1 MQETCRWFD
10 FDSWTRSGL
19 AWCPKG
25 SPDKN
30 RPVRVGFM
38 ASQVHIVFF
47 PSLVLSFGLSKR
59 RSRVGC
65 GQRRPFMSQGIRF
78 ASWTV
83 VEHPLATQSI
93 SIVFLSELFIGSYWG
108 ILWGGGGM
116 ASETMAGDRGG
127 ASDKFQDW
135 FSQKTYG
142 GAFRYRTSDSPSDRV
157 WSSARPRSADF
168 LFFLGLA
175 SKSLRRKRRWR
186 WTRPS
191 SLENKRRSG
200 FVKQAST
207 CLLPLPVQV

>member
-30 RPVRVGFM
+30 RPGRVGFM

-83 VEHPLATQSI
+83 VEHPLATQTHQHR
-93 SIVFLSELFIGSYWG
+93 VFVGTFHRKLLGDFVRR
-108 ILWGGGGM
+108 GGM